1 LQTFVTFVSF
11 VVNKGLSTGEFTM
24 PRKVKI
30 ILNPMADMG
39 NAWRIARDLRSIT
52 EQHGGVDWS
61 GTVYPGHAIELARQA
76 RDQGYDLVIAMGGD
90 GTVHEVVNGLMQIP
104 EDKRPILGVVPAGSG
119 NDFAHSIKVSRVS
132 SEALTCALKGE
143 PSTVD
148 LGRMTDGQGHTE
160 YFDNTLGIG
169 FGAIVT
175 IRSHRLP
182 VLRGFLMYLTAVLQT
197 IILDHHPIRMQIETD
212 TETWEQGV
220 IYLILCNGP
229 REGGGFLVAPDAK
242 IDDGILHY
250 ALIKDVS
257 RPMMFRIVPEVMKG
271 THGRFKEVKMGTC
284 KKFSLTANRP
294 LFIHADGEIF
304 TGPGTDLRKISIE
317 ILPNALRVVRG

>member
-1 LQTFVTFVSF
+1 MQ
-11 VVNKGLSTGEFTM
+11 
-24 PRKVKI
+24 RKVKI

-76 RDQGYDLVIAMGGD
+76 GEQGYEMVIAMGGD
-90 GTVHEVVNGLMQIP
+90 GTVHEVVNGLMQTP
-104 EDKRPILGVVPAGSG
+104 EEKRPTLGIVPAGSG
-119 NDFAHSIKVSRVS
+119 NDFAHGVNISTTPN
-132 SEALTCALKGE
+132 EALTYALNGE
-143 PSTVD
+143 ASRVD
-148 LGRMTDGQGHTE
+148 LGVMIDEHGHRE

-182 VLRGFLMYLTAVLQT
+182 ILRGFLMYLTAVLQA
-197 IILDHHPIRMQIETD
+197 IIVDHNPIRMQIETD
-212 TETWEQGV
+212 TEKWEQGV

-229 REGGGFLVAPDAK
+229 REGGGFLIAPEAK

-250 ALIKDVS
+250 ALIRDVS

-284 KKFSLTANRP
+284 KTFSLTADRP
-294 LFIHADGEIF
+294 LYIHADGEIF
-304 TGPGTDLRKISIE
+304 SGPGTDLRKVSFE
-317 ILPNALRVVRG
+317 ILPGALRVVRG